1 MSREWTGSKWG
12 RAFQAEGTTRGQ
24 AETREADGMVGTQES
39 TDLTLLHSV
48 GAGRKDPLC
57 VV

>member
-1 MSREWTGSKWG
+1 MGKSLS
-12 RAFQAEGTTRGQ
+12 AEGTTRGQ
-24 AETREADGMVGTQES
+24 AEKREARGVVGTQES

-48 GAGRKDPLC
+48 GAGRKDPLEQC